1 MIEQGKYIVYTL
13 TDDRIFCALVEE
25 NLEEFTKILHSG
37 KFKTIFKNQFDCRK
51 EAEAFGR
58 NLALSLN
65 GIPLFAYDEENAP
78 YAKLADQYAL

>member
-37 KFKTIFKNQFDCRK
+37 KFKTIFKKDRK
-51 EAEAFGR
+51 
-58 NLALSLN
+58 SVV
-65 GIPLFAYDEENAP
+65 
-78 YAKLADQYAL
+78 